1 MSTRALLTAF
11 VAALIAACGSSGDPA
26 RDRASAGSGGGAAQ
40 VAGGASA
47 PGDEAEIRPARTAKR
62 GLPPGSFHVQR
73 VEIVDHNGFDRPMPA
88 SFGLVPIGWRTRG
101 GVQWGQ
107 QFMCTNGYAVDWSA
121 SSPDGAQM
129 VAVLP
134 QEKWEANNYGAGVS
148 TPGCASASIGSV
160 RQYLD
165 NRVARLFAGARPVDY
180 RTRPDLAAK
189 FAQLSSSTPMPM
201 GELRTWVEAGE
212 VLFDF
217 EQQGRAMRGALAA
230 VAVFSL
236 SRTAG
241 LAMGQS
247 MDALTGTALPAFLA
261 TAPRGELNLRF
272 TEAIRQ
278 SFLPNPEWE
287 ARIAGHNLAIA
298 RVTQQEVAKRSR
310 MTAEYNDYV
319 SRIRREAADAR
330 AASDERRQRE
340 FSELIRGTETW
351 DDADAPGGQ
360 VELSGLYD
368 HAWKL
373 GDGTYVLS
381 ADAGF
386 DPWRDLGVEGRRLDR
401 TP

>member
-1 MSTRALLTAF
+1 MSRRAPVIAV
-11 VAALIAACGSSGDPA
+11 VATLIAACGSSDDPA
-26 RDRASAGSGGGAAQ
+26 PDRAGAGSGSAAAQ
-40 VAGGASA
+40 VASGAPA
-47 PGDEAEIRPARTAKR
+47 AADEDGAQPARAAKR
-62 GLPPGSFHVQR
+62 GLPRGSFHMQR
-73 VEIVDHNGFDRPMPA
+73 VEIVDHNGFDRPMAA
-88 SFGLVPIGWRTRG
+88 SFGLVPVGWRTRG

-121 SSPDGAQM
+121 SSPDGLRA

-165 NRVARLFAGARPVDY
+165 SRVARLFAGARPVDY

-189 FAQLSSSTPMPM
+189 FAQLNSTTPMPM

-217 EQQGRAMRGALAA
+217 ERQGRAMRGALAA
-230 VAVFSL
+230 VTVFTL

-241 LAMGQS
+241 LGAGQS

-278 SFLPNPEWE
+278 SFLPNPDWE

>member
-1 MSTRALLTAF
+1 MSRRTWILAILATA
-11 VAALIAACGSSGDPA
+11 VSACGPQGVPATGEGGSGSGHDTPVTVSGTS
-26 RDRASAGSGGGAAQ
+26 ASAQAGAA
-40 VAGGASA
+40 
-47 PGDEAEIRPARTAKR
+47 RPPRSTKR
-62 GLPPGSFHVQR
+62 GLPPGAFHVQR
-73 VEIVDHNGFDRPMPA
+73 VEIVDHNGFDRPIPA
-88 SFGLVPIGWRTRG
+88 SFGLIPIGWRTRG

-107 QFMCTNGYAVDWSA
+107 QFLCTNGYAVDWSA
-121 SSPDGAQM
+121 SSPDGRHSI
-129 VAVLP
+129 AVLP

-148 TPGCASASIGSV
+148 TPGCAVAAISSV
-160 RQYLD
+160 RQYVE
-165 NRVARLFAGARPVDY
+165 NRVVRLFAGARIVDY
-180 RTRPDLAAK
+180 RDRPDLAAK
-189 FAQLSSSTPMPM
+189 FAQLNSSTPMPM

-217 EQQGRAMRGALAA
+217 AQQGQAMRGALAA

-236 SRTAG
+236 SRTSG
-241 LAMGQS
+241 LAMGQT

-261 TAPRGELNLRF
+261 TAPQGELNLRF

-310 MTAEYNDYV
+310 MTAEYADYV
-319 SRIRREAADAR
+319 SRIRRETADAR

-351 DDADAPGGQ
+351 EDADAPGGQ

-368 HAWKL
+368 HAWRL
-373 GDGTYVLS
+373 NDGTYVLS
-381 ADAGF
+381 ADANF
-386 DPWRDLGVEGRRLDR
+386 DPWRDLGVEGRRLEP